1 MEAAYRRI
9 AVAAKNIDTREHDIA
24 DSDDYFQYHGGMV
37 ATVRALTGTAPA
49 AYIGDS
55 TRPEAVRTRTLHE
68 ETSRVF
74 RARVVNPRWMDA
86 MRRHGY
92 KGAFELAATVDYLF
106 GYDATTGV
114 VADWMYEKLTADLRA
129 GPGEPRVPGG
139 VQPVGAARHRRT
151 AAGGGRPRHVGAPRG
166 GHAGRAAAGVP
177 GDRGRPRRCL
187 RSAQLARTVLVI
199 GIGAG
204 DPEHLTLQAAA
215 AIGRAEVFF
224 EIDKGVPDLAGLRA
238 TLLARHAR
246 PDHRVVTAPE
256 VPRDRDPAD
265 YPAEVATWQAARA
278 DAYAAM
284 IEAELPPGGVGAFLV
299 WGDPALYDG
308 TLRLLH
314 GVAPDLNVV
323 SIPGIS
329 SVQALAA
336 AHGLI
341 LNRVGEPV
349 LITTGRRLAERGM
362 PADVPDVV
370 VMLDGR
376 CAFAGLPDT
385 DLDIYWGAYLGT
397 PRQLLI
403 AGDLRAVADEI
414 VERRAAARAAAGWIM
429 DTYLLRRRTLSS

>member
-1 MEAAYRRI
+1 VPEI
-9 AVAAKNIDTREHDIA
+9 
-24 DSDDYFQYHGGMV
+24 
-37 ATVRALTGTAPA
+37 GTA
-49 AYIGDS
+49 
-55 TRPEAVRTRTLHE
+55 
-68 ETSRVF
+68 
-74 RARVVNPRWMDA
+74 
-86 MRRHGY
+86 
-92 KGAFELAATVDYLF
+92 
-106 GYDATTGV
+106 
-114 VADWMYEKLTADLRA
+114 
-129 GPGEPRVPGG
+129 
-139 VQPVGAARHRRT
+139 
-151 AAGGGRPRHVGAPRG
+151 
-166 GHAGRAAAGVP
+166 
-177 GDRGRPRRCL
+177 
-187 RSAQLARTVLVI
+187 ARTVLVI

-323 SIPGIS
+323 PIPGIS

-349 LITTGRRLAERGM
+349 LITTGRRLAEHGM

-376 CAFAGLPDT
+376 CAFAGLSDT